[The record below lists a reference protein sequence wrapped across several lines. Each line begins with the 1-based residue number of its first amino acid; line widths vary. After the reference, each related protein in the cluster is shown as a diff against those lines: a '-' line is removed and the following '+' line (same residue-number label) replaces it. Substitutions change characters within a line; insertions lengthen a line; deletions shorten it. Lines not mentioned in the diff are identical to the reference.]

1 MQFSAKNLPRYI
13 RRNGDGFMYQIQFR
27 GSRLQHKYDTWE
39 EACEGRD
46 EFVHSLIMKYPEEK
60 EKLKQYIGN
69 KEGMKRTKRT
79 RASSEEPK
87 KNKKVAESPDSKKVL
102 VNEIMS
108 KVTPQKKSPE
118 QPVKNGEMQ
127 KVVQLPAAP
136 VAKEVPPV
144 NVLPVP
150 TLKHNLP
157 PLNKKELPPIS
168 KVDIKEVIPAVAKE
182 VLPVNPQAD
191 SITTHLPVLFNGQK
205 TEIGIRVIDI
215 HKLKEPGKENCVIY
229 ITVNDSSSFPL
240 KVFEFNQ
247 LYKPLL

>member
-1 MQFSAKNLPRYI
+1 
-13 RRNGDGFMYQIQFR
+13 MYQIPFR
-27 GSRLQHKYDTWE
+27 GSRLQHTYNTWE

-46 EFVHSLIMKYPEEK
+46 EFAQSLIKKYPEEK
-60 EKLKQYIGN
+60 EKLEQFIGN

-87 KNKKVAESPDSKKVL
+87 KNKKVAESPDSKKVP

-118 QPVKNGEMQ
+118 QPVKNEEVQ
-127 KVVQLPAAP
+127 KVVQLPAEP
-136 VAKEVPPV
+136 IAKVVPPV

-157 PLNKKELPPIS
+157 PLNKKELPPIG
-168 KVDIKEVIPAVAKE
+168 KADIKEVIPVVAKE
-182 VLPVNPQAD
+182 VLHVNPQAD
-191 SITTHLPVLFNGQK
+191 SIKTHLPVLFNGQK
-205 TEIGIRVIDI
+205 TEIEIKVIDI
-215 HKLKEPGKENCVIY
+215 HKLKEPRKENCVIY
-229 ITVNDSSSFPL
+229 IAVNHSSPFPL